1 MTDEG
6 GGLQAPQR
14 YWAVAALGMTI
25 ALSVLDSAGVVVALP
40 VIAKD
45 LTVSASDAVWIV
57 NGTQLVVMMTLLPL
71 SVLGERLGYRR
82 IYLGGVLV
90 FGLGSLA
97 GTLAQSL
104 PQLIAARVLVG
115 LGASAMMALSS
126 AMVRF
131 IWPASK
137 LGKGMATL
145 TLMVMASS
153 TAAPAI
159 AAFLLA
165 AGSWRWIF
173 AFPGLVAAASLA
185 VGVLALP
192 SPAGS
197 ERPIDWRSA
206 SLAAA
211 TFGLLIVGLHGLG
224 ESPRRSLL
232 ELAAA
237 VIAGTVLIRRELG
250 VRAPLFP
257 VDLLRIP
264 LIGLSAATSVLS
276 YAAQT
281 GAFVVLPF
289 MLQGPMGRTPMETG
303 LLMTPWALTVCFVA
317 PISGRL
323 SDRHSPGLLGS
334 LGLAALCAGLL
345 LLAAVP
351 ADVDNFDLAWR
362 LALCGLGFGFF
373 QTPNNRAMIVSAPLE
388 RTGGAGGLLA
398 TARVLGQTL
407 GATGAALMF
416 HGLGPHAQKPALLAA
431 AAAAGLGVVV
441 SVLRLRE
448 PAPAG

>member
-1 MTDEG
+1 
-6 GGLQAPQR
+6 
-14 YWAVAALGMTI
+14 MTI
-25 ALSVLDSAGVVVALP
+25 ALPVLDSAGVVVALP

-45 LTVSASDAVWIV
+45 LTISASDSVWIV

-90 FGLGSLA
+90 FGLGSLV
-97 GTLAQSL
+97 GTLAQTL
-104 PQLIAARVLVG
+104 PQLIAARVFVG

-131 IWPASK
+131 VWPTNM
-137 LGKGMATL
+137 LGKGMATM
-145 TLMVMASS
+145 TLMVMVSS

-159 AAFLLA
+159 AAFVLA
-165 AGSWRWIF
+165 GGSWRWIF
-173 AFPGLVAAASLA
+173 AIPALLATASLA

-197 ERPIDWRSA
+197 ERPIDWWSA
-206 SLAAA
+206 LLAAA

-224 ESPRRSLL
+224 ESPRLSLV

-237 VIAGTVLIRRELG
+237 VVAGAVLVRRELG
-250 VRAPLFP
+250 VRSPLFP

-264 LIGLSAATSVLS
+264 LIGLSAGTSVLC

-303 LLMTPWALTVCFVA
+303 LLMTPWALTVCLVA

-334 LGLAALCAGLL
+334 LGLAALCTGLL
-345 LLAAVP
+345 SLAAVP
-351 ADVDNFDLAWR
+351 VDVSNFDLAWR

-373 QTPNNRAMIVSAPLE
+373 QTPNNRAMIVTAPLQ

-398 TARVLGQTL
+398 AARVLGQTL

-416 HGLGPHAQKPALLAA
+416 HGLGSHAQKPALLAA

-441 SVLRLRE
+441 SLLRLRE
-448 PAPAG
+448 PSPAG